1 MPFEQGVSLKAS
13 LSLTDGHFVYWQ
25 IWINHQPPISMLKR
39 RMVFGTFQASGG
51 VGLPSVDSG
60 CGFGQRIMGRKRVV
74 WKVLLVG
81 GEKMFRGCHGR
92 CPGTAYIYTL
102 KNIYVYMYV
111 IYTYAIST
119 FDEHRDVCS
128 LCLASQT
135 LYFPDAHMI
144 TILFG
149 GVGLVVLD
157 YAVLCNGQFRAFLQI
172 CAQLVWMHMKHESHK
187 LCC

>member
-1 MPFEQGVSLKAS
+1 MGKASTVINSFEILERMPFEQGVSLKAS

-102 KNIYVYMYV
+102 KNIYVY
-111 IYTYAIST
+111 IYMWYIHMQFPRLMNTET
-119 FDEHRDVCS
+119 F
-128 LCLASQT
+128 
-135 LYFPDAHMI
+135 
-144 TILFG
+144 
-149 GVGLVVLD
+149 
-157 YAVLCNGQFRAFLQI
+157 VLC
-172 CAQLVWMHMKHESHK
+172 V
-187 LCC
+187 